1 MCVYVSMWI
10 CTVHVDRVGSGAF
23 RRRSE
28 IEDGMAFKIDLS
40 GLIGGWFGWTCLCVN
55 DCI

>member
-1 MCVYVSMWI
+1 MCVYVFMWI
-10 CTVHVDRVGSGAF
+10 CTVHVDRVDSGAF

-40 GLIGGWFGWTCLCVN
+40 GLIGGGGGGSVGRVCV
-55 DCI
+55 